1 MVTIV
6 HDDLHGFMRTRHSL
20 EEQTFQ
26 QWEHIIVP
34 ASSGDSTSLLAG
46 ELSLGRTV
54 FHVQDGRGI
63 YSAMNQGL
71 ALATQ
76 DFVVFLNA
84 GDMLAGAETFT
95 SVRGAL
101 TSEGSQW
108 FVFGGSVV
116 RGEDIVEV
124 HPVRNPNPWLVGSG
138 KANIMHPSV
147 YYRRTFLAE
156 LGKYDESF
164 HIAADLEL
172 NMRAVAQ
179 ASPLVIDFP
188 ASVFFADGISSTRV
202 FASLHEAFR
211 ARTMVLGGAP
221 RTIAASLALYFYQ
234 VFRAVGSA
242 AIKKVGGAW
251 DAGATRRR
259 GQIWAPGS
267 LPTLIGDKV

>member
-1 MVTIV
+1 MTIV
-6 HDDLHGFMRTRHSL
+6 KDDLHGFMRTRHSL
-20 EEQTFQ
+20 EEQTFHH
-26 QWEHIIVP
+26 WEHIIVP
-34 ASSGDSTSLLAG
+34 ASSGDSTGLLAG

-54 FHVQDGRGI
+54 CHVQDGSGI

-84 GDMLAGAETFT
+84 GDMLAGAETLT
-95 SVRGAL
+95 SVRSAL

-124 HPVRNPNPWLVGSG
+124 HPVRNPNPWLVGCG

-156 LGKYDESF
+156 LGKFDESF

-172 NMRAVAQ
+172 NMRALAR
-179 ASPLVIDFP
+179 ASPTVVDSP
-188 ASVFFADGISSTRV
+188 ASVFFADGISSVRV

-211 ARTMVLGGAP
+211 ARTMALGGAP
-221 RTIAASLALYFYQ
+221 RTVVASLAQYFYQ
-234 VFRAVGSA
+234 FFRAVGSR
-242 AIKKVGGAW
+242 AIAGVVGERRPGPALGRGRKCRLASLLLLIGKKV
-251 DAGATRRR
+251 
-259 GQIWAPGS
+259 
-267 LPTLIGDKV
+267 